1 MTSVRAR
8 RAVKQTK
15 RRVYKNPPI
24 SEAVCEFQFS
34 NPDDWN
40 IACSGLL
47 YERVKKRYNGKPREQ
62 RLLRIEGP
70 PATPQQDNAQR
81 VMEIT
86 KVQFPSA
93 DGREILAVG
102 PGILSVHSLKP
113 YSGWERFRSQIHEAF
128 RANRKVAAPKGVR
141 RIGLRYINQIFI
153 PHDLGTPDDFFSAPP
168 HHLGTLPCIV
178 DAFNLRHEYSFTDAP
193 MKAVVTF
200 ASLNSPPNTHGCV
213 LDIDL
218 TRTWTGEPCKL
229 DDALKVLDEV
239 RQKERGVFESLI
251 TDKARGLFDA

>member
-1 MTSVRAR
+1 MTRVRAR

-93 DGREILAVG
+93 QQQV
-102 PGILSVHSLKP
+102 S
-113 YSGWERFRSQIHEAF
+113 
-128 RANRKVAAPKGVR
+128 
-141 RIGLRYINQIFI
+141 IG
-153 PHDLGTPDDFFSAPP
+153 
-168 HHLGTLPCIV
+168 
-178 DAFNLRHEYSFTDAP
+178 
-193 MKAVVTF
+193 
-200 ASLNSPPNTHGCV
+200 
-213 LDIDL
+213 
-218 TRTWTGEPCKL
+218 GEPIGTIGFVVEKN
-229 DDALKVLDEV
+229 APAPS
-239 RQKERGVFESLI
+239 GVN
-251 TDKARGLFDA
+251 G